1 MVEANVK
8 IIEELQ
14 TFLKIVSGENDTR
27 ELFTMDPSD
36 FKRTRKLP
44 LERIAQLVINF
55 PKRSLSIEVS
65 EFFEKLVTGNEC
77 CTKSAFT
84 QQRSKLNP
92 SFFYLWNQ
100 WLVAAF
106 YHFYADQSKHWRGYK
121 LLAVDG
127 STAYLFDKPEVV
139 SYFGKHRNQFS
150 KTPMARIVQV
160 EDVLNKIT
168 VMSDIHPITTS
179 EQEIVY
185 NWADSYPDDGLL
197 LFDRGFANYTLMWL
211 LLNQEQEKPFVI
223 RMRTDHHREVIDFVR
238 SRKKSITTLL
248 YPSQSVINKLKEKG
262 YLLSKDSSISIRL
275 IKVILPNGETEVL
288 ATNLY
293 DEKQYNVDDFK
304 EVYRLRWAIEGSFF
318 RQKNQQQI
326 EVFSGHRAITI
337 LQDYYA
343 AIFVGNLQS
352 LIEKQC
358 TTYLA
363 IVSEKRKHTYAI
375 NRNNS
380 WASMKFTIVKLFL
393 TQTPVQLLIMLQKAF
408 GRYIE
413 PERPGRSYTRT
424 CKSRRLTGKYQTFT
438 NYKRA
443 I

>member
-14 TFLKIVSGENDTR
+14 EFVRIVSEEKEIRN
-27 ELFTMDPSD
+27 LFSTEASD
-36 FKRTRKLP
+36 FERTRKLP
-44 LERIAQLVINF
+44 LSRIAQLIINF
-55 PKRSLSIEVS
+55 PKRNLNIEIS
-65 EFFEKLVTGNEC
+65 EFFEKLVSTDVS
-77 CTKSAFT
+77 CTKSAFS
-84 QQRSKLNP
+84 QQRSKLHP

-100 WLVAAF
+100 WLVASF
-106 YHFYADQSKHWRGYK
+106 YHFYADKIKHWRGYK

-127 STAYLFDKPEVV
+127 SSAYLFDKPEVV
-139 SYFGKHRNQFS
+139 NYFGKHCNQFS

-168 VMSDIHPITTS
+168 VMSDIYPIAIS

-185 NWADSYPDDGLL
+185 NWVDSYPEDGLL

-211 LLNQEQEKPFVI
+211 LLNQEREKHFVI
-223 RMRTDHHREVIDFVR
+223 RMRTDRHKEVTAFLR
-238 SRKKSITTLL
+238 SRKKSIITWL
-248 YPSQSVINKLKEKG
+248 YPSQTVINKLKDNG
-262 YLLSKDSSISIRL
+262 YLLSKNNGISIRL
-275 IKVILPNGETEVL
+275 VKVILPNGEIEVL

-293 DEKQYNVDDFK
+293 DEKLYTIDDFK
-304 EVYRLRWAIEGSFF
+304 EIYRLRWAIEGSFF
-318 RQKNQQQI
+318 RQKNQQQLEI
-326 EVFSGHRAITI
+326 FSGHRTITI

-343 AIFVGNLQS
+343 TVFMGNLQS

-363 IVSEKRKHTYAI
+363 LISEKRKYTYVI
-375 NRNNS
+375 NRNS
-380 WASMKFTIVKLFL
+380 CWAPMKFNVIKLFL
-393 TQTPVQLLIMLQKAF
+393 TTTPLHLLITLQKAF
-408 GRYIE
+408 ERNIE

-424 CKSRRLTGKYQTFT
+424 SKSRRLTGKYQTFT